1 VSLRAVLILAFGAL
15 FAAGMTAY
23 IAIGVALEERSLVRH
38 LGADYER
45 YRRDVPAIIPRLYRS
60 PSRPDRR

>member
-1 VSLRAVLILAFGAL
+1 M

-23 IAIGVALEERSLVRH
+23 IAVGVALEEKDLART
-38 LGADYER
+38 LGADYQR